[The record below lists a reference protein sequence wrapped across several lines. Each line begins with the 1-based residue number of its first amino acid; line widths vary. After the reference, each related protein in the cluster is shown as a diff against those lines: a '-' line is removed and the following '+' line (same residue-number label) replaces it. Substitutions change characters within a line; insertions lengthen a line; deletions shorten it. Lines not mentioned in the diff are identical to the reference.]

1 MILKIIPYIHLLFI
15 LFITIYPIIFNY
27 KYLIDYIYINLLFIT
42 HLSWTLNNNE
52 CLISY
57 IYKKNKNKN
66 YLIGTNSLEL
76 DDIFILINKNLW
88 KKYISKILYLLS
100 IYSSTIVFI
109 RNNIPLIFII
119 FYNILLFLY
128 LSLIRNLKNIKY
140 IILKIFKIY
149 IFLILIFYNIV
160 FFENNLYKDNF
171 N

>member
-15 LFITIYPIIFNY
+15 LFISIYPILFNY
-27 KYLIDYIYINLLFIT
+27 IDFIYINLILIT
-42 HLSWTLNNNE
+42 NFSWTFTNNE

-66 YLIGTNSLEL
+66 YLIGTNSREL

-88 KKYISKILYLLS
+88 NNYISKILYLLS
-100 IYSSTIVFI
+100 IYSSSKVFI
-109 RNNIPLIFII
+109 RNNIPFVFII

-128 LSLIRNLKNIKY
+128 LASIRNLKNIKY

-149 IFLILIFYNIV
+149 IFLILIFYNII

>member
-15 LFITIYPIIFNY
+15 LFISIYPIIFNY
-27 KYLIDYIYINLLFIT
+27 KYLIDFIYINLLFTT
-42 HLSWTLNNNE
+42 HFSWTFTNNE

-57 IYKKNKNKN
+57 IYKKNKN
-66 YLIGTNSLEL
+66 YLIGTNTLEL
-76 DDIFILINKNLW
+76 NDILINKNLW

-100 IYSSTIVFI
+100 IYSSSIVFI
-109 RNNIPLIFII
+109 RNNIPFIFII

-128 LSLIRNLKNIKY
+128 LSSIRNIKNIKY

-149 IFLILIFYNIV
+149 IFLILIFYNII